1 MSQIV
6 AIGESERLRG
16 FELAGVDVI
25 AADDSASARAAWCA
39 LPADAAL
46 VILTPAARAALEAD
60 ELDRTGRRL
69 WVVLPQ

>member
-16 FELAGVDVI
+16 FAMAGVRVI
-25 AADDSASARAAWCA
+25 AADDSASARVAWDA
-39 LPADAAL
+39 LPADVAL
-46 VILTPAARAALEAD
+46 VILTTAARAALPAQ
-60 ELDRTGRRL
+60 ELGRLERRL